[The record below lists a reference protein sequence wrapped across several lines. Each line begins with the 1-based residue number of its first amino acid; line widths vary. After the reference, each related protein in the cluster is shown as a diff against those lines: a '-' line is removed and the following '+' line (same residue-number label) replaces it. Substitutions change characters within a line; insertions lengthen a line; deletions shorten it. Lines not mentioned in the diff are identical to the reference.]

1 MTAERL
7 EILRQ
12 ADAIFLD
19 ELRDAGLLRSVAQA
33 FAVLLPVQA
42 VGVMGDAR
50 TYESVI
56 ALRAVETDDFMTA
69 DWSRLAPRPAGARL
83 DPDYQC
89 RQGRQSRRLRRD
101 QQAAR
106 HDRVGVS
113 GGTSEGNSSKSVELG
128 KSWYRFISL
137 VKSGFGMAV

>member
-12 ADAIFLD
+12 ADAIFLE
-19 ELRDAGLLRSVAQA
+19 ELQGAGLLRPVAQA

-69 DWSRLAPRPAGARL
+69 DWSRLPPRPAGSRF
-83 DPDYQC
+83 DSHHQY
-89 RQGRQSRRLRRD
+89 RQGRQPGGLRRHE
-101 QQAAR
+101 QAAR
-106 HDRVGVS
+106 DHRMGIVR
-113 GGTSEGNSSKSVELG
+113 TKRRKSLKVD
-128 KSWYRFISL
+128 WN
-137 VKSGFGMAV
+137 